1 MKRFQPCKALLALLA
16 VLLPML
22 PACESVRTVYDENG
36 REVKE
41 SAPGQEK
48 DLESYFNEEFAS
60 SFSEKKNKEG
70 VPETTS
76 SKVSRFQK
84 DLDAARRS
92 DKQFNTTAFGGLRD
106 NDARSVSFDGANK
119 SFDASKKYDGAFTSN
134 IDTQL
139 RPAFMTEGKGIVRS
153 ESEYGGISS
162 SDRSSLEGESSDM
175 ADRPYATR
183 ASDISPSDR
192 SGYFESRRDRFGK
205 PRIINYREYYKKSIE
220 ETRTL
225 LGRDKGTSD

>member
-1 MKRFQPCKALLALLA
+1 MHRLFPSPALLLL
-16 VLLPML
+16 LLL

-41 SAPGQEK
+41 STPGQEK

-92 DKQFNTTAFGGLRD
+92 DKQFNTSAFGGLHG

-119 SFDASKKYDGAFTSN
+119 SFDASKKYDGVFTSN

-139 RPAFMTEGKGIVRS
+139 NPAFMKEGKGISRS
-153 ESEYGGISS
+153 ESVFEGISS
-162 SDRSSLEGESSDM
+162 ADRSPMEGEDAGISG
-175 ADRPYATR
+175 RPYATR
-183 ASDISPSDR
+183 ASDISTSDS

-205 PRIINYREYYKKSIE
+205 PRIINYRQYYKKSIE

-225 LGRDKGTSD
+225 LGRDKDTSD